1 MLKNNYNMGM
11 MINEIV
17 KYNIDYDLNQIVNY
31 VCVNYINT
39 LLDSEQSLYLTIY
52 DKNKLQSIINKLQ
65 K

>member
-1 MLKNNYNMGM
+1 MLKNNYDIGM
-11 MINEIV
+11 MINEII

>member
-1 MLKNNYNMGM
+1 MLKNNYDIGM

>member
-39 LLDSEQSLYLTIY
+39 LLDSEQSLCLTIY

>member
-1 MLKNNYNMGM
+1 MLKNNYNIGM

>member
-1 MLKNNYNMGM
+1 MLKNNYNIGV